1 MTVGTCSEGA
11 DPDYPSNLMRSLH
24 PDPGRSHRAL
34 ASILVLLLALGAAA
48 TGPVP
53 ATASSV
59 TAESAEASLLAWANR
74 DRAALGLV
82 PLRSDPALIEIAGT
96 RADNLA
102 ATTSFS
108 HAAAGGDAAPALA
121 AAGVQWFAWG
131 ENIAEWPGGV
141 SSSALAGIYHAWQR
155 SASHWDMLMSPRMN
169 YVGFGL
175 AVRSSDEWALASAVF
190 TEFRDHTAP
199 GTRIDSALRSGTT
212 VTFTWHGYDP
222 LLQTHW
228 AGLRDYDAWYRVDG
242 GAWRLIRNDTTATSL
257 RLVSRAP
264 GHRYWLKVQARDRA
278 GNVGRTSTPVSVWVP

>member
-1 MTVGTCSEGA
+1 
-11 DPDYPSNLMRSLH
+11 MRSPL
-24 PDPGRSHRAL
+24 PAPGRTRRAL
-34 ASILVLLLALGAAA
+34 ATILTLVVASCAAA

-59 TAESAEASLLAWANR
+59 TVESAEASLLAWTNR
-74 DRAALGLV
+74 DRAAVGLV
-82 PLRSDPALIEIAGT
+82 PLRSDPTLIEIAGM

-102 ATTSFS
+102 ATSTLS

-141 SSSALAGIYHAWQR
+141 SSSALAGIYQAWQR
-155 SASHWDMLMSPRMN
+155 SASHWAMLMSPRMN

-175 AVRSSDEWALASAVF
+175 AVRSSDEWAVASTVF

-199 GTRIDSALRSGTT
+199 GARIVGATLSGTSI
-212 VTFTWHGYDP
+212 TFAWRGYDP
-222 LLQTHW
+222 LLQTRW
-228 AGLRDYDAWYRVDG
+228 AGVRDFDAWYRVDDG
-242 GAWRLIRNDTTATSL
+242 SWRLIRNDTTATSL
-257 RLVSRAP
+257 VLGSRAR

-278 GNVGRTSTPVSVWVP
+278 GNVGRTSAPVSIWVP